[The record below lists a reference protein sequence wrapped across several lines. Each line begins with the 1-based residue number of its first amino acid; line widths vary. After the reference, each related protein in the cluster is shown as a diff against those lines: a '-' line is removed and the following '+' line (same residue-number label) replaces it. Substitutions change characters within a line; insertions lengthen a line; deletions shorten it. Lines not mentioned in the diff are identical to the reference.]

1 MSKYFINLNG
11 DYWETLSDP
20 SDEIIA
26 TYPVGTIEVTQR
38 PSHLHTYEGGAWVPP
53 SDAVYDEWKA
63 TEVRAERDSLLAS
76 KVDRLVSNPLRWAS
90 MSAETQA
97 SWVTY
102 RQALLDIPQQA
113 GFPRTVSWPVAPSA

>member
-38 PSHLHTYEGGAWVPP
+38 PSHLHTYEGGAWVAP
-53 SDAVYDEWKA
+53 SDAVYDEWKS
-63 TEVRAERDSLLAS
+63 TEVRAERDRLLS
-76 KVDRLVSNPLRWAS
+76 TKVDPLVSNPLRWG
-90 MSAETQA
+90 ELTTEKQTEWTQ
-97 SWVTY
+97 Y
-102 RQALLDIPQQA
+102 RRDLLDITDQS
-113 GFPRTVSWPVAPSA
+113 GFPRNVTWPTKPE

>member
-26 TYPVGTIEVTQR
+26 AYPVGTAEVTKR
-38 PSHLHTYEGGAWVPP
+38 PSHLHTYEGGAWVAP

-63 TEVRAERDSLLAS
+63 TEVRAERDSLLS
-76 KVDRLVSNPLRWAS
+76 IGVDPLVSNTLRWG
-90 MSAETQA
+90 ELTTEKQTEWTQ
-97 SWVTY
+97 Y
-102 RQALLDIPQQA
+102 RRDLLDITDQS
-113 GFPRTVSWPVAPSA
+113 GFPRNVTWPTKPE

>member
-26 TYPVGTIEVTQR
+26 AYPVGTVEVTQR
-38 PSHLHTYEGGAWVPP
+38 PSHLHTYEGGAWVAP

-63 TEVRAERDSLLAS
+63 TEVRAERDFLLAS
-76 KVDRLVSNPLRWAS
+76 KVDRLVSNPLRWG
-90 MSAETQA
+90 ELTTEKQTEWTQ
-97 SWVTY
+97 Y
-102 RQALLDIPQQA
+102 RRDLLDITDQS
-113 GFPRTVSWPVAPSA
+113 GFPRNVTWPTTPE

>member
-26 TYPVGTIEVTQR
+26 AYPVGTIEVTQR
-38 PSHLHTYEGGAWVPP
+38 PSHLHTYEGGAWVAP

-63 TEVRAERDSLLAS
+63 TEVRAERDFLLAS
-76 KVDRLVSNPLRWAS
+76 KVDRLVSNPLRWG
-90 MSAETQA
+90 ELTTEKQTEWTQ
-97 SWVTY
+97 Y
-102 RQALLDIPQQA
+102 RRDLLDITDQS
-113 GFPRTVSWPVAPSA
+113 GFPRNVTWPTTPE

>member
-1 MSKYFINLNG
+1 MSKHFINLNG

-38 PSHLHTYEGGAWVPP
+38 PSHLHTYEGGAWVAP

-63 TEVRAERDSLLAS
+63 TEVRAERDRLLS
-76 KVDRLVSNPLRWAS
+76 TKVDPLVSNPLRWG
-90 MSAETQA
+90 ELTTEKQTEWTQ
-97 SWVTY
+97 Y
-102 RQALLDIPQQA
+102 RRDLLDITDQS
-113 GFPRTVSWPVAPSA
+113 GFPRNVTWPTKPE

>member
-26 TYPVGTIEVTQR
+26 AYPVGTVEVTKR
-38 PSHLHTYEGGAWVPP
+38 PSHLHTYEGGAWVAP

-63 TEVRAERDSLLAS
+63 TEVRAERDSLLSA
-76 KVDRLVSNPLRWAS
+76 KVDPLVSNTLRWADLS
-90 MSAETQA
+90 SDKQTEWT
-97 SWVTY
+97 VY
-102 RQALLDIPQQA
+102 RQALLDVPQQS
-113 GFPRTVSWPVAPSA
+113 GFPNAIDWPTQPE

>member
-26 TYPVGTIEVTQR
+26 AYPVGTAEVTQR
-38 PSHLHTYEGGAWVPP
+38 PSHLHTYEGGAWVAP

-63 TEVRAERDSLLAS
+63 TEVRAERDSLLS
-76 KVDRLVSNPLRWAS
+76 TKVDPLVSNTLRWG
-90 MSAETQA
+90 ELTTEKQTEWTQ
-97 SWVTY
+97 Y
-102 RQALLDIPQQA
+102 RRDLLGITDQS
-113 GFPRTVSWPVAPSA
+113 GFPRNVTWPTKPE

>member
-26 TYPVGTIEVTQR
+26 AYPVGTIEVTQR
-38 PSHLHTYEGGAWVPP
+38 PSHLHTYEGGAWVAP

-63 TEVRAERDSLLAS
+63 TEVRAERDFLLAS
-76 KVDRLVSNPLRWAS
+76 KVDRLVSNSLRWG
-90 MSAETQA
+90 ELTTEKQTEWTQ
-97 SWVTY
+97 Y
-102 RQALLDIPQQA
+102 RRDLLDITDQS
-113 GFPRTVSWPVAPSA
+113 GFPRNVTWPTKPE

>member
-26 TYPVGTIEVTQR
+26 AYPVGTIEVTQR
-38 PSHLHTYEGGAWVPP
+38 PSHLHTYEGGAWVAP

-63 TEVRAERDSLLAS
+63 TEVRAERDFLLAS
-76 KVDRLVSNPLRWAS
+76 KVDRLVSNSLRWG
-90 MSAETQA
+90 ELTTEKQTEWTQ
-97 SWVTY
+97 Y
-102 RQALLDIPQQA
+102 RRDLLDITDQS
-113 GFPRTVSWPVAPSA
+113 GFPRNVTWPTTPE

>member
-26 TYPVGTIEVTQR
+26 AYPDGTVEVTQR
-38 PSHLHTYEGGAWVPP
+38 PSHLHTYEGGAWVAP

-63 TEVRAERDSLLAS
+63 TEVRAERDSLLSA
-76 KVDRLVSNPLRWAS
+76 KVDPLVSNSLRWADLS
-90 MSAETQA
+90 SGKQDEWTQ
-97 SWVTY
+97 Y
-102 RQALLDIPQQA
+102 RTDLLNITDQS
-113 GFPRTVSWPVAPSA
+113 GFPHSVTWPTKPE